1 MGLSGAG
8 AENLGGA
15 RAALRRSCGLGA
27 RSRREDTDAKMTG
40 AREGEGKEEGTV
52 GSCREGWTFDVVQI

>member
-8 AENLGGA
+8 AENLGSA

-40 AREGEGKEEGTV
+40 ARRERGKRKAPLAVV
-52 GSCREGWTFDVVQI
+52 GKGWT

>member
-1 MGLSGAG
+1 MGVSGAR
-8 AENLGGA
+8 AENLGST

-40 AREGEGKEEGTV
+40 AREGEGKEEG
-52 GSCREGWTFDVVQI
+52 REVAFSLEKANGEE